1 MQHLKTVLTL
11 ARSAISELEDQIR
24 WKGNQLADLK
34 KDIEKAIEHYKC
46 LKLFLENLGV
56 DPRLPRLTFNK
67 ELLLSQTASEL
78 ELSATEKYPGSEF

>member
-46 LKLFLENLGV
+46 LKLFL
-56 DPRLPRLTFNK
+56 
-67 ELLLSQTASEL
+67 
-78 ELSATEKYPGSEF
+78 